1 MSATQDTSFARLVS
15 LAAHDLRTP
24 LATVHGFAR
33 TIQRTATLE
42 PPIDRYVEMITAAA
56 AQMTD
61 LLETMSLAARIEGE
75 RYEPV
80 LTETDTLA
88 LADAAAA
95 DTEGVRVEGTGA
107 PIETDKDA
115 AERSLGALASCARRH
130 GGFDEVTLQVDG
142 YDVRLSPVGQAA
154 PILLGEDLRD
164 LGAAVALRTIEALG
178 GSVERAN
185 DSLLIRLRP

>member
-33 TIQRTATLE
+33 TIQRTAKLE
-42 PPIDRYVEMITAAA
+42 PPVDRYVEMITAAA

-80 LTETDTLA
+80 LAETDTLA

-95 DTEGVRVEGTGA
+95 DAEGVRVEGTGE

-115 AERSLGALASCARRH
+115 AERSLAAFASCARRH

-142 YDVRLSPVGQAA
+142 YDVRLSPIGQAA

-178 GSVERAN
+178 GSVERAD
-185 DSLLIRLRP
+185 DSLLIRLRR

>member
-1 MSATQDTSFARLVS
+1 MSSEQDTSFARLVS

-33 TIQRTATLE
+33 TIQRTAKLE
-42 PPIDRYVEMITAAA
+42 APLDRYVEMITAAA

-61 LLETMSLAARIEGE
+61 LLETMSLAARIEDD

-80 LTETDTLA
+80 FAEADTLA
-88 LADAAAA
+88 LAESAAA
-95 DTEGVRVEGTGA
+95 DAEGVRAEGTGA
-107 PIETDKDA
+107 VIETDTDA
-115 AERSLGALASCARRH
+115 VQRSLAALASCAKRH

-142 YDVRLSPVGQAA
+142 TDVRLSPVGQAA
-154 PILLGEDLRD
+154 PIVLGEELRD
-164 LGAAVALRTIEALG
+164 LGAAVAVRTVEALG

-185 DSLLIRLRP
+185 DSVLIRLGR

>member
-1 MSATQDTSFARLVS
+1 MSSEQDTSFARLVS

-33 TIQRTATLE
+33 TIQRTAKLE
-42 PPIDRYVEMITAAA
+42 APLDRYVEMITAAA

-61 LLETMSLAARIEGE
+61 LLETISLAARIEGD

-80 LTETDTLA
+80 FGEADTLA
-88 LADAAAA
+88 LAEAAAA
-95 DTEGVRVEGTGA
+95 DAEGVRAEGTGA
-107 PIETDKDA
+107 VIETDTDA
-115 AERSLGALASCARRH
+115 VQRSLAALASCAKRH

-142 YDVRLSPVGQAA
+142 TDVRLSPVGQAA
-154 PILLGEDLRD
+154 PIVLGEELRD
-164 LGAAVALRTIEALG
+164 LGAAVAVRTVEALG

-185 DSLLIRLRP
+185 DSVLIRLGR

>member
-1 MSATQDTSFARLVS
+1 MSSEQDTSFARLVS

-33 TIQRTATLE
+33 TIQRTAKLE
-42 PPIDRYVEMITAAA
+42 APLDRYVEMITAAA

-61 LLETMSLAARIEGE
+61 LLETMSLAARIEDD

-80 LTETDTLA
+80 FAEADTLA
-88 LADAAAA
+88 LAEAAAA
-95 DTEGVRVEGTGA
+95 DAEGVRAEGTGA
-107 PIETDKDA
+107 VIETDTDA
-115 AERSLGALASCARRH
+115 VQRSLAALASCAKRH

-142 YDVRLSPVGQAA
+142 TDVRLSPVGQAA
-154 PILLGEDLRD
+154 PIVLGEELRD
-164 LGAAVALRTIEALG
+164 LGAAVAVRTVEALG

-185 DSLLIRLRP
+185 DSVLIRLGR